1 MTTVLSRRRTL
12 SLLAPDASL
21 TEIVRWAVAHATLAP
36 SHLNTQPWSFRASI
50 DSSLAAARIELGLD
64 RTRLLPNLDPENREA
79 GIACGAALLNL
90 RLALRG
96 AELGSSVQLCP
107 DPALHDL
114 LAVVTVRG
122 RTRERLEDRPLRK
135 AILQR
140 GTRRRPFE
148 GGELL
153 TTLPDRLLAE
163 GAYEGAMVAVLDT
176 DEAREVQALDVDAG
190 ARESLDSARREERA
204 LWMRPSTGD
213 ARDGVTGEA
222 RGLGSLG
229 SLTEPQRLRPRG
241 SWAAGDDVW
250 VGSADP
256 CILVVG
262 ALGDDRGSL
271 LRAGAGLQRLLLAT
285 TAAGVTSR
293 FVNGSLR
300 RPDLRRAVGRV
311 AGLDHPQVVLH
322 LGYGEPDLV
331 TPRRSVDDV
340 LVLRDASR
348 VMAKE
353 AS

>member
-1 MTTVLSRRRTL
+1 MTTLLSRRRPL
-12 SLLAPDASL
+12 SQLDPDASL
-21 TEIVRWAVAHATLAP
+21 TEVVRWAVAHAVLAP

-50 DSSLAAARIELGLD
+50 DSPLGAARIELGLD
-64 RTRLLPNLDPENREA
+64 RSRLLPNHDPDHREA
-79 GIACGAALLNL
+79 VLACGAALLNL

-96 AELGSSVQLCP
+96 AQLGSSVQLCP

-135 AILQR
+135 AILER

-148 GGELL
+148 RGELL

-163 GAYEGAMVAVLDT
+163 GAYEGAMVAVLDA
-176 DEAREVQALDVDAG
+176 DEALEVQALDLDAG
-190 ARESLDSARREERA
+190 ARESVDGARRQERA
-204 LWMRPSTGD
+204 RWLRPSTGD
-213 ARDGVTGEA
+213 AHSRV
-222 RGLGSLG
+222 
-229 SLTEPQRLRPRG
+229 
-241 SWAAGDDVW
+241 AAEDVW
-250 VGSADP
+250 VGSPDP

-262 ALGDDRGSL
+262 SVGDDRASL

-285 TAAGVTSR
+285 TAAGVTAR

-300 RPDLRRAVGRV
+300 RPDLRLAVGRV
-311 AGLDHPQVVLH
+311 AGVEHPQVVLH
-322 LGYGEPDLV
+322 LGYGEPDTV

-348 VMAKE
+348 VLAKE